1 MGQLSTHLFV
11 VIIQIQVLWTG
22 NTCSASESQSTIKK
36 KISQDSGDARP
47 EKQPIPTDWFT
58 VHFLFHAGS
67 WAPHCASQRLLG
79 RVRGRWFCGTFRP
92 LCATNSQAV
101 GVGRSIIWYQTVLL
115 SIFRFSH
122 FHSMGSCS
130 HIAAVVN
137 HLPPVWFLLNGPQG
151 LLRGPSSPHRT

>member
-1 MGQLSTHLFV
+1 MGQLSTRLFV

-22 NTCSASESQSTIKK
+22 NTCSASESQSTIKN
-36 KISQDSGDARP
+36 SQDSGDARP
-47 EKQPIPTDWFT
+47 EKRPIPTDWFT

-79 RVRGRWFCGTFRP
+79 RVRGPRFCGTFRS

-101 GVGRSIIWYQTVLL
+101 GVGRSIIWYQTALL

-122 FHSMGSCS
+122 FHSTGSCG
-130 HIAAVVN
+130 HVAADVN

-151 LLRGPSSPHRT
+151 LLRGPPSPHRT